1 VVVVDFF
8 DFGFLNV
15 VWQAH
20 PHAVL
25 WLLEMPAA
33 AGVRLRA
40 EAKKAGVDPARIVLT
55 PLFPRELHL
64 KARAA
69 PPRAPHPPCSCAAAA
84 LRRYESGRGL
94 TARGRAR

>member
-1 VVVVDFF
+1 MWF
-8 DFGFLNV
+8 
-15 VWQAH
+15 WQAH
-20 PHAVL
+20 PRAVL

-40 EAKKAGVDPARIVLT
+40 EAKKAGVDPARIVFT

-69 PPRAPHPPCSCAAAA
+69 PPAHRALCAAAP
-84 LRRYESGRGL
+84 LPRCGG
-94 TARGRAR
+94 TNRAVA